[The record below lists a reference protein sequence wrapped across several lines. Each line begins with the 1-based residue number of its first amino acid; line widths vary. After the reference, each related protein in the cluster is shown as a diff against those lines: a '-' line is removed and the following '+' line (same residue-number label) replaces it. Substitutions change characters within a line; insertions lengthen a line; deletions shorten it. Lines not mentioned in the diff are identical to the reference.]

1 MERGS
6 ILRRLTV
13 VVGATLAVTVGN
25 SLPAQALTALASP
38 EAPNNAEAAAGWLA
52 RQLVDGERMEIVF
65 DGTAY
70 PDQGLTADVVLALD
84 SAKVGQEHA
93 AKATAW
99 LSTPDVLSGYLGDG
113 TAESYAG
120 AHAKLALVA
129 QAQGR
134 NPASFGGVDLLSR
147 LTALQAP
154 SGRFSDKSSFGDNSN
169 GITQALAVVT
179 LERAGTAPAVAVD
192 YLIGSACPDGGFPL
206 YFEQPACA
214 SDVDTTGLVTQAL
227 LAAGRTAEAGKALD
241 WLQGKQQ
248 GDGGFG
254 GSGPTPGVNANST
267 GLAAAAL
274 HVGGRTA
281 PAERAVGYLTSLQ
294 VGCAGAA
301 ADRGGIAYD
310 RAGFSADNARRATAQ
325 AIPGITGVGL
335 SEATAE
341 SALGPAPALDCGG
354 APAPSTP
361 DTSPVDGNQPV
372 DPVDKGRP
380 ELAATGADLGTA
392 VTLGGVL
399 LLAGIGLLVLRRR
412 GTSS

>member
-1 MERGS
+1 MDRP

-13 VVGATLAVTVGN
+13 VVGTTLAVVAGA
-25 SLPAQALTALASP
+25 SLPANADA
-38 EAPNNAEAAAGWLA
+38 APNTAETAAGWLA
-52 RQLVDGERMEIVF
+52 RQLVDGERMETVF

-120 AHAKLALVA
+120 AHAKTALVA
-129 QAQGR
+129 QAQGQ
-134 NPASFGGVDLLSR
+134 NPASFGGVDLISR

-169 GITQALAVVT
+169 GITQALAIIA
-179 LERAGTAPAVAVD
+179 LDRNGTAPAAAVG
-192 YLIGSACPDGGFPL
+192 YLAGSACPDGGFPL
-206 YFEQPACA
+206 NFEQPTCA
-214 SDVDTTGLVTQAL
+214 SDVDTTGFVVQAL
-227 LAAGRTAEAGKALD
+227 LAADRSGEAGKALD

-248 GDGGFG
+248 ADGGFG

-274 HVGGRTA
+274 HTGGRTTQ
-281 PAERAVGYLTSLQ
+281 AERAAGYLISLQ
-294 VGCAGAA
+294 VGCSAAA
-301 ADRGGIAYD
+301 ADRGAIAYD
-310 RAGFSADNARRATAQ
+310 GAGFSADIARRATAQ

-335 SEATAE
+335 AE
-341 SALGPAPALDCGG
+341 VTSDGARGPAPALDCGS
-354 APAPSTP
+354 APGPSTP
-361 DTSPVDGNQPV
+361 DTPPAAETPPGTPADEG
-372 DPVDKGRP
+372 GP
-380 ELAATGADLGTA
+380 ELAATGVDLGAVAGLTA
-392 VTLGGVL
+392 VL
-399 LLAGIGLLVLRRR
+399 LVAGTGLLVLSRRRR
-412 GTSS
+412 GAGR

>member
-1 MERGS
+1 MDRGP
-6 ILRRLTV
+6 IFRRLTV
-13 VVGATLAVTVGN
+13 VVGATLALAAGG
-25 SLPAQALTALASP
+25 SLPANA
-38 EAPNNAEAAAGWLA
+38 APGPDTAEAAAGWLA
-52 RQLVDGERMEIVF
+52 RQLADGERMETVF
-65 DGTAY
+65 DGTTY

-84 SAKVGQEHA
+84 SAKAGQEYA
-93 AKATAW
+93 ARATAW

-113 TAESYAG
+113 TTESYAG

-129 QAQGR
+129 QAQGE
-134 NPASFGGVDLLSR
+134 NPASFGGVDLISR

-169 GITQALAVVT
+169 GITQALAVVA
-179 LERAGTAPAVAVD
+179 LERAGTAPAPSVD
-192 YLIGSACPDGGFPL
+192 YLAGSACPDGGFPL
-206 YFEQPACA
+206 YFEQPTCA

-274 HVGGRTA
+274 HAGGRTA
-281 PAERAVGYLTSLQ
+281 PAERAAGYLTALR

-301 ADRGGIAYD
+301 ADQGAIAYD
-310 RAGFSADNARRATAQ
+310 GAGFRADNARRSTAQ
-325 AIPGITGVGL
+325 AIPGITGIGL
-335 SEATAE
+335 SEVSAE
-341 SALGPAPALDCGG
+341 GARGPAPVLDCGG

-361 DTSPVDGNQPV
+361 DTPPADGNQPL
-372 DPVDKGRP
+372 DPVDRGRP

-392 VTLGGVL
+392 VTLGAVL
-399 LLAGIGLLVLRRR
+399 LLAGAGLLVPRRR